1 MQLKRNLVSAMNR
14 CPILLYVSLV
24 TFLAGCASQPHM
36 SFQRDIYPILENN
49 CLACH
54 MPPQGKGY
62 LKTHLNMQNYETL
75 MQGTRYG
82 PVIVPGDSRHSIL
95 NMLVEGRVDAS
106 MRMPHGRDE
115 PLTRNEIKA
124 LQLWVEQGAR
134 NN

>member
-1 MQLKRNLVSAMNR
+1 MNQYSVLF
-14 CPILLYVSLV
+14 CIVLV
-24 TFLAGCASQPHM
+24 TFLAGCASQPQI
-36 SFQRDIYPILENN
+36 SYKRDVYPVLKNN

-54 MPPQGKGY
+54 TPPQGKGY
-62 LKTHLNMQNYETL
+62 LKTGLNMHSYETL

>member
-1 MQLKRNLVSAMNR
+1 MSAMNHR
-14 CPILLYVSLV
+14 PVLFCVVLV

-36 SFQRDIYPILENN
+36 SFQRDVYPILENN

-54 MPPQGKGY
+54 TPPQGKGY
-62 LKTHLNMQNYETL
+62 QKTRLNMQSYQTL
-75 MQGTRYG
+75 MRGSLYG
-82 PVIVPGDSRHSIL
+82 PVILPGDSYHSRF

-115 PLTRNEIKA
+115 PLTQREVEA
-124 LQLWVEQGAR
+124 LRLWVEQGAH

>member
-1 MQLKRNLVSAMNR
+1 MLAMNQYPVLF
-14 CPILLYVSLV
+14 CIVLV
-24 TFLAGCASQPHM
+24 TFLAGCVSQPHI
-36 SFQRDIYPILENN
+36 SFKRDVYPILKNN

-54 MPPQGKGY
+54 TPPQGKGY
-62 LKTHLNMQNYETL
+62 LKTGLNMHSYETL

-82 PVIVPGDSRHSIL
+82 PVIQPGDSRHSIFD
-95 NMLVEGRVDAS
+95 MLVEGRADAS

-115 PLTRNEIKA
+115 PLTQGEIEA